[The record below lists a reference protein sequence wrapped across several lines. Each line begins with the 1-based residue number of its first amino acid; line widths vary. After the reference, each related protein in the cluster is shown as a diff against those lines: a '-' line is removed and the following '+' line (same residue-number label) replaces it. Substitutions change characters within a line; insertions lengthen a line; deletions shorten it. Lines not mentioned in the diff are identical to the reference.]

1 MIQTKSD
8 HLTFQEKQYVDLAA
22 TLSNQAYDIDLWE
35 KQGAQQRH
43 LEEQSK
49 QVAEKLYE
57 GYRHYGL
64 GWSRIVSVNPYR
76 STDLYLLGLFSK
88 GVKKMDNYRNIS
100 FIPVKGRQQRNKLS
114 KELHLFFHNNPFTR
128 AWLFTDKRTT
138 IIHLRTVIQ
147 KMHRKLSKLNAKDW
161 MKKYGARF
169 VFRTTELG
177 EIFPIGESDISVH
190 PHMHALM
197 VLDKKLTKEQFI
209 TLNKLIQNF
218 WGAYSRDS
226 GKIRN
231 TRELVKYVVK
241 PNDLD
246 GLSSQQIV
254 KLYEAQNGLH
264 LVQPLQDLR
273 KNRKSIRENNQKVI
287 VRKGIPKI
295 VPNWNGS
302 ITKQKRQPDRFVEYV
317 EMLEDR
323 RKADTLADSGR
334 ATPQV
339 VAWCTPSP
347 IFTPVSEP
355 VFMVYGL
362 DGRDPVE
369 MFDREEVRKIESAI
383 MVHTN
388 TLTVQANSENNHS
401 KIENYEIE
409 PKKPPNL
416 QTTGIHQTSKQPF

>member
-1 MIQTKSD
+1 MIQFKSED
-8 HLTFQEKQYVDLAA
+8 LSLQEKQYVDLASE
-22 TLSNQAYDIDLWE
+22 LSNQPYDIDLWE
-35 KQGAQQRH
+35 KQGEQQRH

-49 QVAEKLYE
+49 QVAQKLYE
-57 GYRHYGL
+57 GYKHHGL
-64 GWSRIVSVNPYR
+64 GWSRNVSVNPYR
-76 STDLYLLGLFSK
+76 STDLYILGLFSK
-88 GVKKMDNYRNIS
+88 GVKKLDNYRNIS
-100 FIPVKGRQQRNKLS
+100 FIPVKARQQRNTLS
-114 KELHLFFHNNPFTR
+114 KELHLFVDNNPFTR

-138 IIHLRTVIQ
+138 INHLRSVIK
-147 KMHRKLSKLNAKDW
+147 KMHRKLSKLNGKKW
-161 MKKYGARF
+161 MKEYGARF

-197 VLDKKLTKEQFI
+197 ILDKKLTKDQFI

-246 GLSSQQIV
+246 GLNSQQIV

-264 LVQPLQDLR
+264 LVQCLQDLR
-273 KNRKSIRENNQKVI
+273 LDRKSIRENNQKVI
-287 VRKGIPKI
+287 IRKGRPKI

-323 RKADTLADSGR
+323 RKADSLADSGS

-347 IFTPVSEP
+347 LFTHISEP
-355 VFMVYGL
+355 VFMVHGL
-362 DGRDPVE
+362 DGRDPLE

-388 TLTVQANSENNHS
+388 TLTVPPKSENILN
-401 KIENYEIE
+401 KNQYYESE
-409 PKKPPNL
+409 RKKPPNL
-416 QTTGIHQTSKQPF
+416 QTAGIHKTSEQPF

>member
-1 MIQTKSD
+1 MQFKTDILS
-8 HLTFQEKQYVDLAA
+8 FQEKQYVDLASE
-22 TLSNQAYDIDLWE
+22 LSNQPYDIDLWE
-35 KQGAQQRH
+35 KQGEQQRH

-49 QVAEKLYE
+49 QVAEKLYQ
-57 GYRHYGL
+57 GYRHHGL

-76 STDLYLLGLFSK
+76 STDLYLMGLFSK
-88 GVKKMDNYRNIS
+88 GVKKLDNYRNIS
-100 FIPVKGRQQRNKLS
+100 FLPVKGRQQRNRLS
-114 KELHLFFHNNPFTR
+114 KELNLFCHNNPFTR

-138 IIHLRTVIQ
+138 IIHLRSVIQ
-147 KMHRKLSKLNAKDW
+147 KMHRRLSKLNDKKW
-161 MKKYGARF
+161 MKEYGARF

-177 EIFPIGESDISVH
+177 EIFPLGESDISVH

-197 VLDKKLTKEQFI
+197 ILERKLTKEQFI

-226 GKIRN
+226 GKIKN

-246 GLSSQQIV
+246 GLNSQQIV

-264 LVQPLQDLR
+264 LVQSLQDLR
-273 KNRKSIRENNQKVI
+273 MDRKSIRENNQKVI
-287 VRKGIPKI
+287 IRKGIPKV

-302 ITKQKRQPDRFVEYV
+302 ITKQKRKPDRFVEYV
-317 EMLEDR
+317 EMLDDR
-323 RKADTLADSGR
+323 RKADQLCESGR
-334 ATPQV
+334 ATPQI

-347 IFTPVSEP
+347 LFTHISEP
-355 VFMVYGL
+355 IFMVHGL

-369 MFDREEVRKIESAI
+369 MFDREEVQKIESAI

-388 TLTVQANSENNHS
+388 TLTVPPNSQNNQ
-401 KIENYEIE
+401 IENQIYESE
-409 PKKPPNL
+409 TKKPPNL
-416 QTTGIHQTSKQPF
+416 QTAGIHQTSKQPF